1 MNTEVDELAGS
12 PSNFRQSEPEQ
23 LTLLGMEN
31 EPDLFGFDSGI
42 RSEYGTVCG
51 IDEAGRG
58 PLAGAVFAAAVIFD
72 EGVVIDGIN
81 DSKKLTEKK
90 REALFDEIISKAR
103 AYSIASASVE
113 EIERLNILQADFL
126 AMERAYKGLGV
137 PAGIVLVD
145 GNQLPAL
152 DVMMRYVIKGDAK
165 SASIA
170 AASILAKVSR
180 DRYMKQMAE
189 KYPQYGFEKHKG
201 YGTKAHYA
209 AVDEFGL
216 CEIHRKSFFKKY
228 FEKRETHG

>member
-1 MNTEVDELAGS
+1 MAGS
-12 PSNFRQSEPEQ
+12 PSKNQAIEPVQMTFLEDDV
-23 LTLLGMEN
+23 
-31 EPDLFGFDSGI
+31 PDLFGFDSDF
-42 RSEYGTVCG
+42 RSRYGVVCG

-58 PLAGAVFAAAVIFD
+58 PLAGDVFAAAVIFD
-72 EGVVIDGIN
+72 EGTVIEGIN

-90 REALFDEIISKAR
+90 REALFDEICEKAR
-103 AYSIASASVE
+103 AYCIASASVD

-145 GNQLPAL
+145 GNQLPEINAE
-152 DVMMRYVIKGDAK
+152 MKFVIKGDAK

-180 DRYMKQMAE
+180 DRYMKQMAV

-201 YGTKAHYA
+201 YGTRAHYA

-228 FEKRETHG
+228 FEKKADHG

>member
-1 MNTEVDELAGS
+1 MAGS
-12 PSNFRQSEPEQ
+12 PSKSPANEPEQ
-23 LTLLGMEN
+23 LTLISDEA
-31 EPDLFGFDSGI
+31 PDLFGLDSDFRRKFGV
-42 RSEYGTVCG
+42 VCG

-58 PLAGAVFAAAVIFD
+58 PLAGDVFAAAVILD
-72 EGVVIDGIN
+72 EGVVIEGIN

-90 REALFDEIISKAR
+90 REALFDEICSKAR
-103 AYSIASASVE
+103 AYCIASASVD

-126 AMERAYKGLGV
+126 AMQRAYNGLGMQ
-137 PAGIVLVD
+137 AGIVLVD
-145 GNQLPAL
+145 GNQLPQL
-152 DVMMRYVIKGDAK
+152 DAEMKYVIKGDAR

-228 FEKRETHG
+228 FEKKEPHG

>member
-1 MNTEVDELAGS
+1 MSVNLHYEDKARSAGFS
-12 PSNFRQSEPEQ
+12 S
-23 LTLLGMEN
+23 
-31 EPDLFGFDSGI
+31 
-42 RSEYGTVCG
+42 VCG
-51 IDEAGRG
+51 VDEAGAG
-58 PLAGAVFAAAVIFD
+58 PLMGPVYAAAVILPVD
-72 EGVVIDGIN
+72 CVIEGLD

-103 AYSIASASVE
+103 AYCIASASVE

-126 AMERAYKGLGV
+126 AMERAYSGLGV
-137 PAGIVLVD
+137 KAGIVLVD
-145 GNQLPAL
+145 GNQLPSM
-152 DVMMRYVIKGDAK
+152 DVQMRYVIKGDAK

-228 FEKRETHG
+228 FEKREKHG

>member
-1 MNTEVDELAGS
+1 MAGS
-12 PSNFRQSEPEQ
+12 PSKSPAIEPEQ
-23 LTLLGMEN
+23 LTLISDEAS
-31 EPDLFGFDSGI
+31 DLFDFDSGF
-42 RSEYGTVCG
+42 RRKFGAVCG

-58 PLAGAVFAAAVIFD
+58 PLAGDVFAAAVILD
-72 EGVVIDGIN
+72 EGVVIEGIN

-90 REALFDEIISKAR
+90 REALFDEICSKAR
-103 AYSIASASVE
+103 AYCIASASVD

-126 AMERAYKGLGV
+126 AMQRAYNGLGMQ
-137 PAGIVLVD
+137 AGIVLVD
-145 GNQLPAL
+145 GNQLPQL
-152 DVMMRYVIKGDAK
+152 DAEMKYVIKGDAR

-228 FEKRETHG
+228 FEKKESHG

>member
-1 MNTEVDELAGS
+1 MAGS
-12 PSNFRQSEPEQ
+12 PSKSPENEAVQ
-23 LTLLGMEN
+23 LTLLTDEA
-31 EPDLFGFDSGI
+31 PDLFAFDTDFREKFGA
-42 RSEYGTVCG
+42 VCG

-58 PLAGAVFAAAVIFD
+58 PLAGDVFAAAVILD
-72 EGVVIDGIN
+72 EGTVIEGLN

-90 REALFDEIISKAR
+90 REQLFDEITAKAR
-103 AYSIASASVE
+103 AYCIASASVD

-126 AMERAYKGLGV
+126 AMQRAYKGLGIK
-137 PAGIVLVD
+137 AGIVLVD
-145 GNQLPAL
+145 GNQLPEL
-152 DVMMRYVIKGDAK
+152 DTQMKYVIKGDAR

-189 KYPQYGFEKHKG
+189 KYPQYGFDKHKG

-216 CEIHRKSFFKKY
+216 CEIHRRSFFKKY
-228 FEKRETHG
+228 FEKNAAHG

>member
-1 MNTEVDELAGS
+1 MKKDWNARLEEITQTDKAIWATGRA
-12 PSNFRQSEPEQ
+12 FA
-23 LTLLGMEN
+23 
-31 EPDLFGFDSGI
+31 
-42 RSEYGTVCG
+42 G

-58 PLAGAVFAAAVIFD
+58 PLCGPVAAAC
-72 EGVVIDGIN
+72 VVMPPEPLLLYVD

-103 AYSIASASVE
+103 AYCIASASVE

-126 AMERAYKGLGV
+126 AMERAYSGLGV
-137 PAGIVLVD
+137 KAGIVLVD
-145 GNQLPAL
+145 GNQLPSM
-152 DVMMRYVIKGDAK
+152 DVQMRYVIKGDAK

-228 FEKRETHG
+228 FEQREKHG

>member
-1 MNTEVDELAGS
+1 MMEAETE
-12 PSNFRQSEPEQ
+12 
-23 LTLLGMEN
+23 T
-31 EPDLFGFDSGI
+31 DLFGFDSII
-42 RSEYGTVCG
+42 RSESGVVCG

-58 PLAGAVFAAAVIFD
+58 PLAGDVFAAAVVFD

-81 DSKKLTEKK
+81 DSKKLTEKR

-103 AYSIASASVE
+103 AYCIASASVE

-126 AMERAYKGLGV
+126 AMQRAYNGLGLK
-137 PAGIVLVD
+137 AGLVLVD
-145 GNQLPAL
+145 GNQLPDL
-152 DVMMRYVIKGDAK
+152 DAQTRYVIKGDAK

-209 AVDEFGL
+209 AVDEYGL

-228 FEKRETHG
+228 FEKREQNG